1 MRFGLIALAWL
12 VCGSAAFAQHDGD
25 IEIVLD
31 GGNLA
36 VEHGESGWLFP
47 AEFPQPPDPLAF
59 FTDEPGMEA
68 EDGALGG
75 GDEVGAEALS
85 NLLFWNDAGV
95 GAADATLRIEQGPV
109 QLLALAGA
117 GSLGS
122 FAVGTADD
130 EGGMHLHLDFSLLQ
144 PDAGNP
150 LALVPGG
157 PAGVY
162 GLHLRLTS
170 PQHGASEPLLIAF
183 NNGLDDEAFARG
195 AAALAAHAGVP
206 VPEPASWML
215 AMLGLVAL
223 AAAQAR
229 RQA

>member
-1 MRFGLIALAWL
+1 MRCGLIALAWL
-12 VCGSAAFAQHDGD
+12 LCGSAALAQHDGD
-25 IEIVLD
+25 LEIVLE

-36 VEHGESGWLFP
+36 VEQGESGWLFP

-59 FTDEPGMEA
+59 FTDEPGFEA

-85 NLLFWNDAGV
+85 NLLFWNGAGV
-95 GAADATLRIEQGPV
+95 LAADATLRIAQGPV

-117 GSLGS
+117 GPLES
-122 FAVGTADD
+122 FAVGSADA
-130 EGGMHLHLDFSLLQ
+130 EGGMHHHLDFSLLQ

-150 LALVPGG
+150 VALVPGG

-170 PQHGASEPLLIAF
+170 PQHGTSEPLLIAF

-206 VPEPASWML
+206 VPEPAGWVL
-215 AMLGLVAL
+215 AALGLAGL
-223 AAAQAR
+223 AVKRMRSA
-229 RQA
+229 